1 MARENELLLVVGTV
15 RDTRI
20 VPRQYATGYLR
31 TYKSLDAGKRLEL
44 FHQTEVDDV
53 LLALLGIKG
62 RLCAGVGK
70 ALSIDEMSKKKLLRK
85 CENNASHYT
94 ISMFFAIPAACCA
107 DPPMLGHYP
116 SRWTT
121 SAFPKIL
128 PDSGKP
134 VCDTPRSGIH
144 GLYEA
149 WRGAKQLSLYLNY
162 STSTQRTLTTN
173 LTGVVI
179 NVASSMLKLV
189 YRYALQGDNDTIF
202 QDIYDTAKHVQLA
215 GMSTRLADFLVN
227 KFPLLSYVPDWLA
240 GTGWKSTAHQWGAL
254 KEQALSVPYDLNAMD
269 ATMTQ
274 SSGDIQPSI
283 LGALL
288 QKATLTS
295 YVKEDEKESIFKE
308 IAHIIVSAGTDTTS
322 TELVAFIVAMV
333 LNPDVQVKAQEELDN
348 VLGPR
353 SLPNMS
359 DRERLPYIGNLI
371 QEHWEYLVGRPDVSP
386 YPTHNSIRAMTR
398 DENMYKDPEVFNP
411 DSKCPGVYFAEA
423 SLFITIASLLAT
435 FTFSKKKGPD
445 GREIIPKIE
454 KISNAIITGLKP
466 FDFELK
472 LRSLDHGQLISE

>member
-31 TYKSLDAGKRLEL
+31 TYKSLDAGKGLEL

-53 LLALLGIKG
+53 LLALLGTKG

-94 ISMFFAIPAACCA
+94 ISTFFAIPTACCA
-107 DPPMLGHYP
+107 DPPMVGHYP

-149 WRGAKQLSLYLNY
+149 WREAKQLSLYLNY

-179 NVASSMLKLV
+179 NVASSMLKLA
-189 YRYALQGDNDTIF
+189 YRYTLQGDNDTIF
-202 QDIYDTAKHVQLA
+202 QDIYDTANHVQLA

-240 GTGWKSTAHQWGAL
+240 GTGWKSTAPQWGAL
-254 KEQALSVPYDLNAMD
+254 KEQALSVPYEW
-269 ATMTQ
+269 TKTQ
-274 SSGDIQPSI
+274 ISSGDIQPSI

-288 QKATLTS
+288 QKAALTS

-359 DRERLPYIGNLI
+359 DRERLPDIGNLI

-411 DSKCPGVYFAEA
+411 DS
-423 SLFITIASLLAT
+423 ITACS

-454 KISNAIITGLKP
+454 KISNAIITELKP